1 MVNGVD
7 VVPRMLGMALD
18 EIMGFVYRV
27 MWVVAKIVKLQS
39 RDFIVNGILQ
49 RDAKILDWESEHILW
64 VQNVLQSEGMR
75 QQRTSYLPLGMYHV
89 MLGDQLQTVDTANQ
103 AGLTKLALWTAVH
116 RAAGILPPLRYAAEC
131 SSAHMMG
138 AYRSSLARVFR
149 SAATEGKART
159 FRLGLVEP
167 LQDSKS
173 GSTRALPDAESPG
186 AGEVF

>member
-18 EIMGFVYRV
+18 GIMSFVYRAL
-27 MWVVAKIVKLQS
+27 WVFAAIVKFQS
-39 RDFIVNGILQ
+39 YGVPE
-49 RDAKILDWESEHILW
+49 RDAKILEWESKHILW
-64 VQNVLQSEGMR
+64 VQNALRSEGMR

-89 MLGDQLQTVDTANQ
+89 MLGDQLQTVDTASQ

-116 RAAGILPPLRYAAEC
+116 RAAGILPPLQYAAEC
-131 SSAHMMG
+131 SSAHLMG

-149 SAATEGKART
+149 SGATEGKART

-167 LQDSKS
+167 LQGSKP
-173 GSTRALPDAESPG
+173 GSTRALPDAQSPG
-186 AGEVF
+186 AGEVL